1 MNKYGPDTFRAGT
14 LVKSMR
20 TGFEYLIE
28 TRDYDTLEGEQ
39 VYIVRST
46 RDYDN
51 VLPLRAS
58 ELEYAEA

>member
-1 MNKYGPDTFRAGT
+1 MDKYGPDTFRAGT

-28 TRDYDTLEGEQ
+28 TRDYD
-39 VYIVRST
+39 
-46 RDYDN
+46 N
-51 VLPLRAS
+51 MLPLRAS